1 MHYLFEL
8 LHKIFL
14 YVKYPKAV
22 DVTLIFS
29 IAIVNK

>member
-8 LHKIFL
+8 LHLSFL

-22 DVTLIFS
+22 AVTLVFS